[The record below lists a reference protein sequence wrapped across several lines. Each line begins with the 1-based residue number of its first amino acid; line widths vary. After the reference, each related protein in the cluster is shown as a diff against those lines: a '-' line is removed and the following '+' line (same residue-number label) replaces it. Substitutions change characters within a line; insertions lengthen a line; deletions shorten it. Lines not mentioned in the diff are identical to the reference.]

1 MRNYFNYVKVNR
13 KDSIRLSAFRLNGND
28 EVFVEVLGKLSDSS
42 LDRRNEFSGD
52 TFTKTSA
59 LRDTGNVV
67 PWGRLCPC
75 ICYIKIYG
83 CGFNETLS
91 VSVFF
96 IVRRK

>member
-1 MRNYFNYVKVNR
+1 M
-13 KDSIRLSAFRLNGND
+13 
-28 EVFVEVLGKLSDSS
+28 FVGLRSSKLSDDSS

-67 PWGRLCPC
+67 SWGRLCPC

-83 CGFNETLS
+83 CGFNENLS
-91 VSVFF
+91 LGILYRPAEIRLATQMLSAHRERA
-96 IVRRK
+96 IQT